1 MTANVGGV
9 HDGFALAARFVT
21 RKRSESPGPP
31 PPTANFLASP
41 DASKATRARQRR
53 VTFLPA
59 LQLLREPMPSGTTR
73 PSLALRSREDLDLA
87 ARCVAGDERAQREL
101 FTRERRRVHATLFR
115 VLGSNSSM
123 DDLVQD
129 AFLEVFRSLST
140 FRGDASLSTW
150 IDRCT
155 VNVALTHLRRKRPKL
170 VEMVHEPAS
179 HAPSPEH
186 QVLLREAGR
195 RLYAELD
202 RMAPN
207 ARVALTLHVIDERPL
222 AEVAAA
228 MNASVVATKVR
239 VWRARQHLLACFAR
253 DTLLGDVLRAARSE
267 GP

>member
-1 MTANVGGV
+1 
-9 HDGFALAARFVT
+9 
-21 RKRSESPGPP
+21 
-31 PPTANFLASP
+31 
-41 DASKATRARQRR
+41 
-53 VTFLPA
+53 
-59 LQLLREPMPSGTTR
+59 MPSGTMR

-202 RMAPN
+202 RMAPK

-222 AEVAAA
+222 ADVAAA

-239 VWRARQHLLACFAR
+239 VWRARQHLQACFAG
-253 DTLLGDVLRAARSE
+253 DTLLGDVLRTARSE